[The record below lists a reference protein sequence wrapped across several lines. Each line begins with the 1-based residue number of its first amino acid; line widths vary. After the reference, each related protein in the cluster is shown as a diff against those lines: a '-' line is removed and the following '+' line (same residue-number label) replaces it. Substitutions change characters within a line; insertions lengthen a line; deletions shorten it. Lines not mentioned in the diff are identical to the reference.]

1 MKGLKTFLMML
12 TARLTAVIIQP
23 IGEKRFVDG
32 VETLAEGMKLL
43 LMALSCSIVLF
54 VLTIAVMA
62 YASKGG

>member
-1 MKGLKTFLMML
+1 
-12 TARLTAVIIQP
+12 
-23 IGEKRFVDG
+23 
-32 VETLAEGMKLL
+32 MKLL